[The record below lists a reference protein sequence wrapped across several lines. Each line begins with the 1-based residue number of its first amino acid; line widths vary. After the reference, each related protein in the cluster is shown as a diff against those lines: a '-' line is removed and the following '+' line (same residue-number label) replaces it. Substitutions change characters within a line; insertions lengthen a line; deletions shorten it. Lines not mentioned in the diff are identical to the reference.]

1 MFQNF
6 ISKSS
11 SVHPCINSFLDSI
24 DNESIDSQASFPF
37 EPKKNKEPL
46 DFDDFKNA
54 FSSSFP
60 QNPSGLTLE
69 EEDIKTDDLYF
80 IPKPKPNKKKP
91 KKKNNPSLEISIKQE
106 KKSYFKVVSE
116 PKDSLFTKLEK
127 GSIFTKTETSPDTEE
142 EEKNFL
148 GRKRMPVKRPRKD
161 NSDNIRKKIKRGFL
175 NDALINQLNR
185 KLKGI
190 KSRKYFR
197 KFPQTFS
204 CDINKKR
211 INGILNLSLGEIFQ
225 KEELYAKENETGLNN
240 FKHNLNVV
248 QSEEIKENE
257 EFNKIL
263 KKTFSELYEEYINSD
278 EFQIGV
284 IKKLK
289 KKKMKDDYI
298 QRFKFIART
307 LIEFFSL

>member
-6 ISKSS
+6 ISKNS
-11 SVHPCINSFLDSI
+11 SVDPCINSFPDSI
-24 DNESIDSQASFPF
+24 DNESINSQASFPF

-46 DFDDFKNA
+46 DFDDFKKA
-54 FSSSFP
+54 FSSIFP
-60 QNPSGLTLE
+60 QNPSGLNLE

-80 IPKPKPNKKKP
+80 IHMPKLNKKKP
-91 KKKNNPSLEISIKQE
+91 KKKNDPSLKLSIKQE
-106 KKSYFKVVSE
+106 KKLYFKVVSE
-116 PKDSLFTKLEK
+116 PKDSLFTK
-127 GSIFTKTETSPDTEE
+127 TETSPDTEE
-142 EEKNFL
+142 EEINFL
-148 GRKRMPVKRPRKD
+148 GRKRMPVKRSRKD

-185 KLKGI
+185 KLKCI

>member
-1 MFQNF
+1 M
-6 ISKSS
+6 
-11 SVHPCINSFLDSI
+11 
-24 DNESIDSQASFPF
+24 
-37 EPKKNKEPL
+37 
-46 DFDDFKNA
+46 
-54 FSSSFP
+54 
-60 QNPSGLTLE
+60 
-69 EEDIKTDDLYF
+69 
-80 IPKPKPNKKKP
+80 
-91 KKKNNPSLEISIKQE
+91 
-106 KKSYFKVVSE
+106 
-116 PKDSLFTKLEK
+116 
-127 GSIFTKTETSPDTEE
+127 
-142 EEKNFL
+142 
-148 GRKRMPVKRPRKD
+148 
-161 NSDNIRKKIKRGFL
+161 
-175 NDALINQLNR
+175 
-185 KLKGI
+185 
-190 KSRKYFR
+190 
-197 KFPQTFS
+197 
-204 CDINKKR
+204 
-211 INGILNLSLGEIFQ
+211 NLSLGEIFQ

>member
-1 MFQNF
+1 M
-6 ISKSS
+6 
-11 SVHPCINSFLDSI
+11 
-24 DNESIDSQASFPF
+24 
-37 EPKKNKEPL
+37 
-46 DFDDFKNA
+46 
-54 FSSSFP
+54 
-60 QNPSGLTLE
+60 E

-91 KKKNNPSLEISIKQE
+91 KKKNDPSLKLSIKQE
-106 KKSYFKVVSE
+106 KKLYFKVVSE
-116 PKDSLFTKLEK
+116 PKDSLFTK
-127 GSIFTKTETSPDTEE
+127 TETSPDTEE
-142 EEKNFL
+142 EEINFL
-148 GRKRMPVKRPRKD
+148 GRKRMPVKRSRKD

-185 KLKGI
+185 KLKSI

-225 KEELYAKENETGLNN
+225 KKELYAKENETGLNN
-240 FKHNLNVV
+240 FKHNLKVV
-248 QSEEIKENE
+248 QSEEIKNE
-257 EFNKIL
+257 ELNKIL